1 MEVSYNYIKSLNFN
15 SHSFESYLNNFH
27 EVMPQIYFNENESLI
42 DTLKKSYQIIGEQ
55 CNSNKSSLGPYY
67 LSEFL
72 KNHETFY
79 KNYFGYLEN
88 VIRHQGS
95 IYTETYYWLIFMI
108 ELLNREDDAI
118 CSSNSKMTLDVQI
131 YYENF
136 VIQPL
141 INFYQNGSGPNF
153 YSELKGSSIFHNI
166 EDLEP
171 ELYFKEKQ
179 LITSKV
185 IKKMVNLVES
195 HILRIKDKLIE
206 KCKNEQITPIRTLW
220 LYTVPLTFDE
230 FSDMIKVIENKY
242 IRVSLF
248 WVAGF
253 QQILLAKDL
262 IKCDLEFNA
271 FETGFNC
278 LKKYEIDQNLK
289 MNEIKEFSF
298 LSLNWN
304 HYINDT
310 KENHN
315 KKIELFKNKNN
326 NKLSLKEIHYIFQN
340 SNIRFLF
347 SYHPCFNFPYLLSN
361 WYVGSSSDIEFYD
374 MHYSRIA
381 NEYKN
386 YYKNHEYIPQ
396 YFIDEYE
403 NSNVIE
409 YSGGIIKINN

>member
-55 CNSNKSSLGPYY
+55 CNANKSSLGPYY

-118 CSSNSKMTLDVQI
+118 CSSNAKMSLDVQV

-166 EDLEP
+166 EHLEP

-185 IKKMVNLVES
+185 TKKMVNLVES
-195 HILRIKDKLIE
+195 HIHRIKDKLIE
-206 KCKNEQITPIRTLW
+206 KCKKEQITPIRTLW

-230 FSDMIKVIENKY
+230 FSDMIKVIDNKY

-262 IKCDLEFNA
+262 IKCDLECNA

-278 LKKYEIDQNLK
+278 FKKCEIEQNLK
-289 MNEIKEFSF
+289 LNEIKEFSF

-304 HYINDT
+304 PYINDT
-310 KENHN
+310 EENHN
-315 KKIELFKNKNN
+315 KKIELFKNNN
-326 NKLSLKEIHYIFQN
+326 NLSLKEIHYIFQN
-340 SNIRFLF
+340 SNKRFLF
-347 SYHPCFNFPYLLSN
+347 SYHPCFNFSYLLSN

-396 YFIDEYE
+396 YFIDEFE

-409 YSGGIIKINN
+409 YNRGIIKINN